1 MYFYGK
7 NVNKE
12 NCTLCCVISFFLSIF
27 QSSTFNL
34 FFFLVLYYTHTII
47 LYDKK

>member
-12 NCTLCCVISFFLSIF
+12 NCTLCCVISFFLSIV

-34 FFFLVLYYTHTII
+34 FFFLSTLLHTYYNFI
-47 LYDKK
+47 